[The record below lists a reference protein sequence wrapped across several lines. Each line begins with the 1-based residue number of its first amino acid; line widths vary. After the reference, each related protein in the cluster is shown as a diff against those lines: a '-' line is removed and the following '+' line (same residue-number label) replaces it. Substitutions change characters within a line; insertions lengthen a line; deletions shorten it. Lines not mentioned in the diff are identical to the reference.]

1 MALAGA
7 LRQLTGWLARLW
19 GHVRGLVLTLAVIGL
34 YCLLEVVIVW
44 ACFGHW

>member
-1 MALAGA
+1 MALARA
-7 LRQLTGWLARLW
+7 RLTACLARLW
-19 GHVRGLVLTLAVIGL
+19 GHVRGLVLTLAVIVL